1 MATVTIQQFSTQL
14 AKLRQAI
21 QAAGGLKLPA
31 DRVRKIEREVK
42 EEYYHRLFVEHLDAK
57 GKPIRDRYKKES
69 ANIQGN
75 TNTPLVDTGRLSR
88 SLKIVWKNGGLEVQF
103 RYSAVVLD
111 VLRDG
116 RPGTKFSGYGDDIF
130 DFAEGERRIVE
141 RILREYFTKKGKFS
155 VYD

>member
-1 MATVTIQQFSTQL
+1 MATVTIEQFTTQL
-14 AKLRQAI
+14 KKLREAI
-21 QAAGGLKLPA
+21 QANGLKLPA

-57 GKPIRDRYKKES
+57 GKPIRDRYKKKTP
-69 ANIQGN
+69 NIQGN
-75 TNTPLVDTGRLSR
+75 TKTPLVDTGRLSR
-88 SLKIVWKNGGLEVQF
+88 SLKIVYNNGAIEVRF

-116 RPGTKFSGYGDDIF
+116 RPGTKFTGYGDDIF
-130 DFAEGERRIVE
+130 DFAEGERRIIE
-141 RILREYFTKKGKFS
+141 RNLREYFTQKGKFS